1 MALTPLD
8 IHNKEFHV
16 KLRGYDQDEVNEFL
30 DQIIKDYESLLKE
43 NDSLRESL
51 DQNKEK
57 LKYFNDLKDSLN
69 QSIIVAQEAADKVK
83 ANSQREAEII
93 NREAQKQGQDIIDQA
108 NEKARNIIDESSKKA
123 KKLAIET
130 DDLRKQAR
138 IFRQKLQVM
147 MESQLEVVK
156 SSEWDEILKQGK
168 TSSYEEIQ
176 DAIRQ
181 DETLD
186 RETAREIKPV
196 QNDEEF
202 NFTPQPDQTT
212 TDNGQAETVVV
223 FPDSDTT
230 STATTPVDNNPASS
244 NDDINGNN
252 DNKLNG
258 NNDNKLNGQHFA
270 SDDDMQN

>member
-16 KLRGYDQDEVNEFL
+16 KLRGYDQDEVNDFL
-30 DQIIKDYESLLKE
+30 DQVIKDYEQALKE
-43 NDSLRESL
+43 NERLTDSLK
-51 DQNKEK
+51 QNQEK

-108 NEKARNIIDESSKKA
+108 NEKARHILDEASKKA
-123 KKLAIET
+123 KKLAVET

-156 SSEWDEILKQGK
+156 GSEWDEILKQGD
-168 TSSYEEIQ
+168 TSSFEEIQ
-176 DAIRQ
+176 EAIRK
-181 DETLD
+181 DESLD
-186 RETAREIKPV
+186 KDGSSEV
-196 QNDEEF
+196 QSVADDISFSNGDSQTDTEND
-202 NFTPQPDQTT
+202 N
-212 TDNGQAETVVV
+212 ETVVV
-223 FPDSDTT
+223 FPD
-230 STATTPVDNNPASS
+230 
-244 NDDINGNN
+244 
-252 DNKLNG
+252 
-258 NNDNKLNGQHFA
+258 A
-270 SDDDMQN
+270 SDDTDDNEFADNVYINN

>member
-16 KLRGYDQDEVNEFL
+16 KLRGYDQDEVNDFL
-30 DQIIKDYESLLKE
+30 DQVIKDYEQALKE
-43 NDSLRESL
+43 NERLTDSLK
-51 DQNKEK
+51 QNQEK

-108 NEKARNIIDESSKKA
+108 NEKARHILDEASKKA
-123 KKLAIET
+123 KKLAVET

-156 SSEWDEILKQGK
+156 GSEWDEILKQGD
-168 TSSYEEIQ
+168 TSSFEEIQ
-176 DAIRQ
+176 EAIRK
-181 DETLD
+181 DESLD
-186 RETAREIKPV
+186 KDGSSEV
-196 QNDEEF
+196 QSVADDISFSNGDSQTNTEND
-202 NFTPQPDQTT
+202 N
-212 TDNGQAETVVV
+212 ETVVV
-223 FPDSDTT
+223 FPD
-230 STATTPVDNNPASS
+230 
-244 NDDINGNN
+244 
-252 DNKLNG
+252 
-258 NNDNKLNGQHFA
+258 A
-270 SDDDMQN
+270 SDDTNDNEFADNVYINN

>member
-16 KLRGYDQDEVNEFL
+16 KLRGYDQDEVNDFL
-30 DQIIKDYESLLKE
+30 DQVIKDYEQALKE
-43 NDSLRESL
+43 NERLTDSLK
-51 DQNKEK
+51 QNQEK

-108 NEKARNIIDESSKKA
+108 NEKARHILDEASKKA
-123 KKLAIET
+123 KKLAVET

-156 SSEWDEILKQGK
+156 GSEWDEILKQGD
-168 TSSYEEIQ
+168 TSSFEEIQ
-176 DAIRQ
+176 EAIRK
-181 DETLD
+181 DESLD
-186 RETAREIKPV
+186 KDGSSEV
-196 QNDEEF
+196 QSVADDVSFSNGDSQTDTEND
-202 NFTPQPDQTT
+202 N
-212 TDNGQAETVVV
+212 ETVVV
-223 FPDSDTT
+223 FPD
-230 STATTPVDNNPASS
+230 
-244 NDDINGNN
+244 
-252 DNKLNG
+252 
-258 NNDNKLNGQHFA
+258 A
-270 SDDDMQN
+270 SDDTDDNEFADNVYINN

>member
-16 KLRGYDQDEVNEFL
+16 KLRGYDQDEVNDFL
-30 DQIIKDYESLLKE
+30 DQVINDYEQALKE
-43 NDSLRESL
+43 NERLTDSLK
-51 DQNKEK
+51 QNQEK

-108 NEKARNIIDESSKKA
+108 NEKARHILDEASKKA
-123 KKLAIET
+123 KKLAVET

-156 SSEWDEILKQGK
+156 GSEWDEILKQGD
-168 TSSYEEIQ
+168 TSSFEEIQ
-176 DAIRQ
+176 EAIRK
-181 DETLD
+181 DESLD
-186 RETAREIKPV
+186 KDGSSEV
-196 QNDEEF
+196 QSVADDISFSNGDSQTDTEND
-202 NFTPQPDQTT
+202 N
-212 TDNGQAETVVV
+212 ETVVV
-223 FPDSDTT
+223 FPD
-230 STATTPVDNNPASS
+230 
-244 NDDINGNN
+244 
-252 DNKLNG
+252 
-258 NNDNKLNGQHFA
+258 A
-270 SDDDMQN
+270 SDDTDDNEFADNVYINN

>member
-8 IHNKEFHV
+8 IHNKEFDV
-16 KLRGYDQDEVNEFL
+16 KLRGYDKDEVNDFL
-30 DQIIKDYESLLKE
+30 DQVIKDYEAVLKE
-43 NDSLRESL
+43 NDHLTESL
-51 DQNKEK
+51 KQSQEK

-108 NEKARNIIDESSKKA
+108 NDKARHIIEEASKKA
-123 KKLAIET
+123 KKLALET

-156 SSEWDEILKQGK
+156 GSEWDEILQQGE
-168 TSSYEEIQ
+168 TTSYEAIQ
-176 DAIRQ
+176 EAIRR

-186 RETAREIKPV
+186 KEAAK
-196 QNDEEF
+196 
-202 NFTPQPDQTT
+202 
-212 TDNGQAETVVV
+212 
-223 FPDSDTT
+223 
-230 STATTPVDNNPASS
+230 
-244 NDDINGNN
+244 
-252 DNKLNG
+252 
-258 NNDNKLNGQHFA
+258 
-270 SDDDMQN
+270 